1 MSVKVFH
8 IFEKFENKKIYLGY
22 KNLFTGLPPLFF
34 IYKYIIINYLIIK
47 NMVKDFYQ
55 W

>member
-8 IFEKFENKKIYLGY
+8 IFKKFEKKIFSLGY
-22 KNLFTGLPPLFF
+22 KNLFTGLPLLFF
-34 IYKYIIINYLIIK
+34 IYKYIIINYLTIK
-47 NMVKDFYQ
+47 IVVKVFYQ